1 MKVNVELGISQV
13 CDPARTGSRD
23 RKFVDL
29 STEQRQE
36 PHSETISEQSLE
48 DCIPASSMYT
58 EKIK

>member
-1 MKVNVELGISQV
+1 MKANVELGISQV

-48 DCIPASSMYT
+48 DCIPAQYVH
-58 EKIK
+58 